1 MWGLNAPGRGGG
13 REARAKA
20 PSQDKE
26 RRGRRKSGAV
36 MGLTCAGF
44 REEAKSWEGVILNLQ
59 EWDSAGPGGGALR
72 C

>member
-1 MWGLNAPGRGGG
+1 M
-13 REARAKA
+13 
-20 PSQDKE
+20 QDEE